1 MTQFREL
8 WKFGENY
15 LYFCGQKWDS
25 STNWLM
31 NQDFGKSHWFFCDI
45 IRSVNQIQFL
55 FGIQF
60 CWKSIPIVESI
71 FMFVTSFHINKRG
84 FPPLTLISNPGHVLV
99 LTTNFL
105 KKISMCSVFLICCTD
120 MEFVTNGTNHTCV
133 KKITAGVKF
142 PKISA
147 KYYHL
152 FKICQIQVRVF
163 TK

>member
-1 MTQFREL
+1 MIFTVQIFHISGWENENCIICQISIL
-8 WKFGENY
+8 WSDKYYYWHNLGNFGNLEKII
-15 LYFCGQKWDS
+15 CISVDKWDS

-55 FGIQF
+55 VGIQF

-105 KKISMCSVFLICCTD
+105 KKYQCVVFSLYVVQTWNLSQ
-120 MEFVTNGTNHTCV
+120 TAQ
-133 KKITAGVKF
+133 ITLV
-142 PKISA
+142 
-147 KYYHL
+147 
-152 FKICQIQVRVF
+152 
-163 TK
+163 